1 MALLVRLAYTLL
13 LACVSPLLL
22 WGLYRSKPNK
32 PKFGQ
37 RWKEHFGFT
46 PKLDTPRKGVIW
58 VHAVS
63 VGEVLAC
70 KGLVSRLAEKYPGK
84 QLLVTTTTSTGA
96 EQVSKLGNHV
106 THRYMPIDF
115 SWCVRKFLNAIKPEA
130 MLIIETE
137 LWPNTIH
144 TVASH
149 NVPMVL
155 VNGRLSQKSFSNYRK
170 LSLLISPI
178 LQKLST
184 IMAVHVDDAER
195 FRQLGISSKKVIDT
209 GSIKYDVIIDEEAYH
224 QGQKLKRQFGDNRK
238 VLVAASTHL
247 GEDEHILSAFKS
259 AKLEHPELLL
269 VLVPRHPERF
279 DSVAELI
286 KSQQLS
292 LARRSS
298 GCLGRLPEGTDVYLG
313 DTMGDM
319 IKFLAASDLVF
330 MGGSLLGDKVGGHN
344 FIEPA
349 MLSKLTITGPSY
361 YNFFDLGQQLVAAG
375 ALEVVEDEEQLSSK
389 VIECLSSP
397 KKLEHGGRAALA
409 VVEQNQGALQ
419 RSVDIINRFIESS
432 K

>member
-1 MALLVRLAYTLL
+1 MAVLVRLAYTLL

-63 VGEVLAC
+63 VGEVLASKELIC
-70 KGLVSRLAEKYPGK
+70 RLAEQYPEK

-96 EQVSKLGNHV
+96 EQASKLGNNV

-115 SWCVRKFLNAIKPEA
+115 SWCVRKFLNVIKPEA

-144 TVASH
+144 TVASY

-184 IMAVHVDDAER
+184 IMTVHGDDAER
-195 FRQLGISSKKVIDT
+195 FRQLGISSKKVIET
-209 GSIKYDVIIDEEAYH
+209 GSIKYDVKFDEEAYH
-224 QGQKLKRQFGDNRK
+224 QGQELKLQFGDNRK

-247 GEDEHILSAFKS
+247 GEDEQILSAFKF

-292 LARRSS
+292 LVRRSS
-298 GCLGRLPEGTDVYLG
+298 GSLDRLPEGTDVYLG
-313 DTMGDM
+313 DTMGEM
-319 IKFLAASDLVF
+319 VKFLAASDLVF

-349 MLSKLTITGPSY
+349 MLSRLTITGPSY
-361 YNFFDLGQQLVAAG
+361 YNFADLGQQLIAAG
-375 ALEVVEDEEQLSSK
+375 ALEVVEGEKQLSSK

-397 KKLEHGGRAALA
+397 KKLDQGGRAALS

-419 RSVDIINRFIESS
+419 RSVDIINRVIESS